1 MDHRLMILLAVVAL
15 LLLAFGRI
23 SPIRAIAAGGLVGVA
38 LKILAPTMLAFFS

>member
-1 MDHRLMILLAVVAL
+1 

-23 SPIRAIAAGGLVGVA
+23 SPIRAIVAGGLVGVA